1 MTKPASRREFLKMA
15 AALSATRFAPPLA
28 LNLAALGESAAATAT
43 DYKALVCVFMIGGN
57 DNFNTLVPYDAA
69 NYAIYNQQ
77 RPAIAT
83 ALSALTP
90 TLLTPATALPG
101 GEQFALA
108 PALSPL
114 LPLFNGGQMALM
126 LNIGTLI
133 EPIASA
139 AAYASAPATSLPP
152 QLFSHL
158 DQRAF
163 YQAEGPVGNTSGW
176 GGRIADLFAAGNGNS
191 LFTCIS
197 PAGDS
202 LFLTGLSTETY
213 SISPTGGAIPIKSI
227 VSPLFGSSA
236 CQSVMKT
243 LTTAQRTDAGGNLA
257 NLFEA
262 TYADVVSRSLMGQQ
276 VLGTVLPATTVTTFP
291 TTTKTNLSAQLSM
304 VARVIAARNASGIGA
319 TRQVFMVGAGNVDTH
334 NAVVTVQPPLLSDV
348 AVSMA
353 AFYAEMNALGVQNN
367 VTSFTVS
374 DFGRTLNSDGDGSDH
389 GWGSVHCVVGGAV
402 NGKNFYGTAPVLPP
416 SLTTPGPL
424 DVGRGRFVP
433 TMAVDQFGATLGSWF
448 GVSNANLLTIFP
460 NLSNFDASTRNLGF
474 MQAPTSG

>member
-1 MTKPASRREFLKMA
+1 VTKPASRREFLKMA
-15 AALSATRFAPPLA
+15 AALSATRFAPPFA
-28 LNLAALGESAAATAT
+28 LNLAALGESAAAGAT

-83 ALSALTP
+83 ALSDLTP

-108 PALSPL
+108 PVLSPL
-114 LPLFNGGQMALM
+114 LPLFSGGQMAIM
-126 LNIGTLI
+126 LNLGTLI

-139 AAYASAPATSLPP
+139 AAYADAPATSLPP

-176 GGRIADLFAAGNGNS
+176 GGRIADMFAAGNGNS

-197 PAGDS
+197 PDGDS
-202 LFLTGLSTETY
+202 LFLTGLNTGTY
-213 SISPTGGAIPIKSI
+213 SISPTSGAIPVQGI

-236 CQSVMKT
+236 CQSALKA
-243 LTTAQRTDAGGNLA
+243 LTTAQRKDASGNLA

-262 TYADVVSRSLMGQQ
+262 TYADVVSRSLTGQQ
-276 VLGTVLPATTVTTFP
+276 ILGGVLPASTVTTFP

-304 VARVIAARNASGIGA
+304 VARVIAARNATGVGA
-319 TRQVFMVGAGNVDTH
+319 TRQVFMVGAGNFDTH
-334 NAVVTVQPPLLSDV
+334 DAVVTLQPPLLSDV

-353 AFYAEMNALGVQNN
+353 AFYAEMNALGLQNN

-389 GWGSVHCVVGGAV
+389 GWGSVHFVLGGAV
-402 NGKNFYGTAPVLPP
+402 NGNNFYGTAPVLPP

-448 GVSNANLLTIFP
+448 GVSDADLLTIFP
-460 NLSNFDASTRNLGF
+460 NLSNFDAGTRNVGF
-474 MQAPTSG
+474 MQAPPA

>member
-1 MTKPASRREFLKMA
+1 MA
-15 AALSATRFAPPLA
+15 AAFSATRFAPPLA
-28 LNLAALGESAAATAT
+28 LNLAALGECAAGTAT

-57 DNFNTLVPYDAA
+57 DNFNTLVPYDAP

-83 ALSALTP
+83 AQSDLTATVLIPAKAL
-90 TLLTPATALPG
+90 AG

-108 PALSPL
+108 PALGPL
-114 LPLFNGGQMALM
+114 LPLFNGGQMAIM

-133 EPIASA
+133 DPIASA
-139 AAYASAPATSLPP
+139 AAYATAPATSLPP

-163 YQAEGPVGNTSGW
+163 YQAEGPIGNTSGW
-176 GGRIADLFAAGNGNS
+176 GGRIADRFAAGNGNA

-213 SISPTGGAIPIKSI
+213 SISPIGGAIAIESI
-227 VSPLFGSSA
+227 VNPLFGSAA

-243 LTTAQRTDAGGNLA
+243 LTTAQRTDASGNLA

-262 TYADVVSRSLMGQQ
+262 TYADVVKRSLLGQQ
-276 VLGTVLPATTVTTFP
+276 ILGAALPKSTVTTFP
-291 TTTKTNLSAQLSM
+291 ATTKTNLSAQLSM
-304 VARVIAARNASGIGA
+304 VAKVIAARNASGIGA
-319 TRQVFMVGAGNVDTH
+319 ARQVFMVGAGNFDTH

-353 AFYAEMNALGVQNN
+353 AFYAEMNALGLQDN
-367 VTSFTVS
+367 VTSFTIS

-389 GWGSVHCVVGGAV
+389 GWGSVHFVVGGAV
-402 NGKNFYGTAPVLPP
+402 KGTNFYGTPPVLPP

-433 TMAVDQFGATLGSWF
+433 TLAVDQFGATLGSWF
-448 GVSNANLLTIFP
+448 GVSDADLLTVFP
-460 NLSNFDASTRNLGF
+460 NLANFDASTRNVGF
-474 MQAPTSG
+474 MG

>member
-1 MTKPASRREFLKMA
+1 VTQPASRREFLKFA
-15 AALSATRFAPPLA
+15 GALAATRFAPPLA

-57 DNFNTLVPYDAA
+57 DNFNKLVPYDAA

-83 ALSALTP
+83 ALSAVAP
-90 TLLTPATALPG
+90 TLLSPAAALPG

-114 LPLFNGGQMALM
+114 LPLFNAGQLAVM

-133 EPIASA
+133 DPIASA
-139 AAYASAPATSLPP
+139 AAYASAPPTSLPP

-176 GGRIADLFAAGNGNS
+176 GGRIADMFAAGNGNS

-202 LFLTGLSTETY
+202 LYLTGLKTATY
-213 SISPTGGAIPIKSI
+213 SISPTGGAIPIQSI
-227 VSPLFGSSA
+227 VSPLFGSAA
-236 CQSVMKT
+236 CQGVMKSV
-243 LTTAQRTDAGGNLA
+243 TTAQRTDANGNLA

-262 TYADVVSRSLMGQQ
+262 TYADVVSRSLVGQQ
-276 VLGTVLPATTVTTFP
+276 VLGAALPASTVTTFP
-291 TTTKTNLSAQLSM
+291 ATTKTNLSAQLSM
-304 VARVIAARNASGIGA
+304 VARVIAARNASGVGA
-319 TRQVFMVGAGNVDTH
+319 NRQVFMVGAGNFDTH
-334 NAVVTVQPPLLSDV
+334 NAVVTTQPPLLSDV
-348 AVSMA
+348 ATSMA
-353 AFYAEMNALGVQNN
+353 AFYAEMNALGLQNN

-389 GWGSVHCVVGGAV
+389 GWGSVHFVLGGAV
-402 NGKNFYGTAPVLPP
+402 NGKNFYGAAPVLPP
-416 SLTTPGPL
+416 SLKTPGPL
-424 DVGRGRFVP
+424 DVGRGRFIP
-433 TMAVDQFGATLGSWF
+433 SMAVDQFGATLGSWF
-448 GVSNANLLTIFP
+448 GVSDANLLTIFP
-460 NLSNFDASTRNLGF
+460 NLSNFDAATRNVGF
-474 MQAPTSG
+474 MQAPAA

>member
-1 MTKPASRREFLKMA
+1 MTQAASRREFLRLA
-15 AALSATRFAPPLA
+15 AALTATRFAPPLA

-69 NYAIYNQQ
+69 SYAIYNQQ

-90 TLLTPATALPG
+90 TLLSPATALPG
-101 GEQFALA
+101 GQQFALA

-114 LPLFNGGQMALM
+114 LPLFNAGQLALM

-133 EPIASA
+133 DPIASA
-139 AAYASAPATSLPP
+139 AAYASAPPASLPP

-158 DQRAF
+158 DQRAY

-176 GGRIADLFAAGNGNS
+176 GGRIADLFAAGNGNA

-202 LFLTGLSTETY
+202 LFLTGLGTATY
-213 SISPTGGAIPIKSI
+213 SISPTGGAIPIQSI
-227 VSPLFGSSA
+227 VAPLFGSAA
-236 CQSVMKT
+236 CQSVMKSI
-243 LTTAQRTDAGGNLA
+243 TTAQRTDANGNLA
-257 NLFEA
+257 SLFEA
-262 TYADVVSRSLMGQQ
+262 TYADVVARSLLGQQ
-276 VLGTVLPATTVTTFP
+276 VLGASLPASTVTTFP
-291 TTTKTNLSAQLSM
+291 ATTKTNLSDQLSM
-304 VARVIAARNASGIGA
+304 VARVIAARNAAGVGA
-319 TRQVFMVGAGNVDTH
+319 TRQVFMVGAGNFDTH
-334 NAVVTVQPPLLSDV
+334 NAVVTTQPPLLSDV

-353 AFYAEMNALGVQNN
+353 AFHAEMSALGLQNN

-389 GWGSVHCVVGGAV
+389 GWGSVHFVLGGAV
-402 NGKNFYGTAPVLPP
+402 NGKSFYGTAPVLPP

-424 DVGRGRFVP
+424 DVGRGRFIP

-448 GVSNANLLTIFP
+448 GVSDANLLTIFP
-460 NLSNFDASTRNLGF
+460 NLSNFDAGTRNVGF
-474 MQAPTSG
+474 MQAATAG

>member
-15 AALSATRFAPPLA
+15 AALSATRFAPPFA
-28 LNLAALGESAAATAT
+28 LNLAALGESAAANAT

-57 DNFNTLVPYDAA
+57 DNFNTVVPVDAA

-90 TLLTPATALPG
+90 TLLTPATVLPG

-108 PALSPL
+108 PAMSPL
-114 LPLFNGGQMALM
+114 LPLFNGGQMAVM

-133 EPIASA
+133 EPIVSA
-139 AAYASAPATSLPP
+139 AAYTTASAASLPP

-176 GGRIADLFAAGNGNS
+176 GGRIADMFAAGNGNS

-202 LFLTGLSTETY
+202 LFLTGLSSGTY
-213 SISPTGGAIPIKSI
+213 SISPTGGAIAIQSI

-236 CQSVMKT
+236 CQSVMEA
-243 LTTAQRTDAGGNLA
+243 LTTAQRTDASGNLA
-257 NLFEA
+257 NLFES
-262 TYADVVSRSLMGQQ
+262 TYANVVSRSLTGQQ
-276 VLGTVLPATTVTTFP
+276 VLGSALPAATVTTFP

-319 TRQVFMVGAGNVDTH
+319 TRQVFMVGVGNFDTH
-334 NAVVTVQPPLLSDV
+334 NGVDTLQPPLLSDV

-353 AFYAEMNALGVQNN
+353 AFYAEMNALGLQNN

-389 GWGSVHCVVGGAV
+389 GWGSVHFVIGGAV
-402 NGKNFYGTAPVLPP
+402 NGNSFYGTAPVLPP

-448 GVSNANLLTIFP
+448 GVSNSNLLTIFP
-460 NLSNFDASTRNLGF
+460 NLSNFDAGTRNLGF
-474 MQAPTSG
+474 MQAPTGG

>member
-1 MTKPASRREFLKMA
+1 MA

-28 LNLAALGESAAATAT
+28 LNLAALGESAAATAA

-69 NYAIYNQQ
+69 SYAIYNQQ

-90 TLLTPATALPG
+90 TLLTPSTALPG

-114 LPLFNGGQMALM
+114 LSLFNGGQMAVM

-139 AAYASAPATSLPP
+139 AAYANAPATSLPP

-202 LFLTGLSTETY
+202 LFLTGLNTGTY
-213 SISPTGGAIPIKSI
+213 SVSPTAGAIPIQS
-227 VSPLFGSSA
+227 VVAPLFGSSA
-236 CQSVMKT
+236 CQSVMRT
-243 LTTAQRTDAGGNLA
+243 LTTAQRTDATGNLA

-262 TYADVVSRSLMGQQ
+262 TYTDVVSRSLAGQQ
-276 VLGTVLPATTVTTFP
+276 ILGAALPATTVTTFP
-291 TTTKTNLSAQLSM
+291 PTTKTNLSAQLSM
-304 VARVIAARNASGIGA
+304 VARIIAARNASGIGA
-319 TRQVFMVGAGNVDTH
+319 TRQVFMVGAGNFDTH
-334 NAVVTVQPPLLSDV
+334 NSIVTVQPPLLSDV
-348 AVSMA
+348 AISMA
-353 AFYAEMNALGVQNN
+353 AFYAEMSALGLQNN

-389 GWGSVHCVVGGAV
+389 GWGSVHFVVGGAV
-402 NGKNFYGTAPVLPP
+402 NGKSFYGMAPVLPP
-416 SLTTPGPL
+416 NLTTPGPL
-424 DVGRGRFVP
+424 DVGRGRFIP
-433 TMAVDQFGATLGSWF
+433 SMAVDQFGATLGSWF
-448 GVSNANLLTIFP
+448 GVSDANLLTIFP
-460 NLSNFDASTRNLGF
+460 NLSNFDSSTRNLGF
-474 MQAPTSG
+474 MQAAPGA

>member
-69 NYAIYNQQ
+69 NYAIYAQQ

-83 ALSALTP
+83 AMSALTP
-90 TLLTPATALPG
+90 TLLTPATVLAG

-108 PALSPL
+108 PALAPL
-114 LPLFNGGQMALM
+114 LPLFNGGQMAVL

-133 EPIASA
+133 DPIASA
-139 AAYASAPATSLPP
+139 VAYASAPATSLPP

-158 DQRAF
+158 DQRSF
-163 YQAEGPVGNTSGW
+163 YQAEGPIGNTSGW
-176 GGRIADLFAAGNGNS
+176 GGRIADMFAAGNGNS

-197 PAGDS
+197 PNGDS
-202 LFLTGLSTETY
+202 LFLTGLNTGTY
-213 SISPTGGAIPIKSI
+213 SISPTGGAIPIQSI
-227 VSPLFGSSA
+227 VSPLFGSSS
-236 CQSVMKT
+236 CQGIMKT
-243 LTTAQRTDAGGNLA
+243 LTTAQRTATDGSLA
-257 NLFEA
+257 NLFES
-262 TYADVVSRSLMGQQ
+262 TYAKVVSRSLLGEQ
-276 VLGTVLPATTVTTFP
+276 VLGASLPATTVTTFP
-291 TTTKTNLSAQLSM
+291 ATTKTNLSAQLSM

-319 TRQVFMVGAGNVDTH
+319 TRQVFMVGAGNFDTH
-334 NAVVTVQPPLLSDV
+334 NAVVTTQPPLLSDV

-389 GWGSVHCVVGGAV
+389 GWGSVHFAVGGAV
-402 NGKNFYGTAPVLPP
+402 NGTNFYGMPPVLPP
-416 SLTTPGPL
+416 SLGTAGPL
-424 DVGRGRFVP
+424 DVGRGRFIP

-448 GVSNANLLTIFP
+448 GVSDPDLLTIFP
-460 NLSNFDASTRNLGF
+460 NLVNFNAGTRNLGF
-474 MQAPTSG
+474 MKA

>member
-1 MTKPASRREFLKMA
+1 MTA
-15 AALSATRFAPPLA
+15 AFSAARFAPPIA

-57 DNFNTLVPYDAA
+57 DNFNTLVPYDPP
-69 NYAIYNQQ
+69 NFAIYTQQ

-108 PALSPL
+108 PALAPL
-114 LPLFNGGQMALM
+114 LPLFNAAQMAIM
-126 LNIGTLI
+126 LNVGTLI
-133 EPIASA
+133 DPIASA
-139 AAYASAPATSLPP
+139 AAYANASASSLPP

-176 GGRIADLFAAGNGNS
+176 GGRIADLFAAGNGNA

-197 PAGDS
+197 PAGSS
-202 LFLTGLSTETY
+202 LFLTGLNTSTY
-213 SISPTGGAIPIKSI
+213 AISPTGGAIPIQSL
-227 VSPLFGSSA
+227 VAPLFGSSA
-236 CQSVMKT
+236 CQSVMRT
-243 LTTAQRTDAGGNLA
+243 LTTAQRTDGSGNLA
-257 NLFEA
+257 NLFES
-262 TYADVVSRSLMGQQ
+262 TYADVVSRSLTGQQ
-276 VLGTVLPATTVTTFP
+276 ILGSALPASTLTTFP
-291 TTTKTNLSAQLSM
+291 ATTKTNLSAQLSM

-319 TRQVFMVGAGNVDTH
+319 TRQVFMVGAGNFDTH

-353 AFYAEMNALGVQNN
+353 AFSSEMNALGLQDS
-367 VTSFTVS
+367 VTSFTIS

-389 GWGSVHCVVGGAV
+389 GWGSVHFAVGGAV
-402 NGKNFYGTAPVLPP
+402 KGQNFYGAAPVLPP

-433 TMAVDQFGATLGSWF
+433 TMAADQFGATLGSWF
-448 GVSNANLLTIFP
+448 GVSDSNLLTIFP
-460 NLSNFDASTRNLGF
+460 NLANFNASTRNLGF
-474 MQAPTSG
+474 MQPAAGS

>member
-1 MTKPASRREFLKMA
+1 MA

-57 DNFNTLVPYDAA
+57 DNFNSLVPYDAA

-83 ALSALTP
+83 AMSALTA
-90 TLLTPATALPG
+90 TLLRPTAPLPG

-114 LPLFNGGQMALM
+114 LPLFNGGQMAVM

-139 AAYASAPATSLPP
+139 AAYASAPAASLPP

-176 GGRIADLFAAGNGNS
+176 GGRIADLFAAGNGNA

-197 PAGDS
+197 PSGDS
-202 LFLTGLSTETY
+202 LFLTGLDTATY
-213 SISPTGGAIPIKSI
+213 SISPTGGAIPIQSI
-227 VSPLFGSSA
+227 VSPLFGSAA
-236 CQSVMKT
+236 CQSVMKS
-243 LTTAQRTDAGGNLA
+243 LTTAQRTDASGNPA

-262 TYADVVSRSLMGQQ
+262 AYADVVSRSLLGQQ
-276 VLGTVLPATTVTTFP
+276 ILAAALPAKTVTTFP
-291 TTTKTNLSAQLSM
+291 ATTKTNLSAQLSM
-304 VARVIAARNASGIGA
+304 VARIIAARNAAGVGA
-319 TRQVFMVGAGNVDTH
+319 ARQVFMVGAGNFDTH

-353 AFYAEMNALGVQNN
+353 AFYAEMNALGLQNN

-389 GWGSVHCVVGGAV
+389 GWGSVHFVVGGAV
-402 NGKNFYGTAPVLPP
+402 NGQNFYGSAPVLPP
-416 SLTTPGPL
+416 SLTTPGPS
-424 DVGRGRFVP
+424 DVGRGRFIP

-448 GVSNANLLTIFP
+448 GVSNTDLLTIFP
-460 NLSNFDASTRNLGF
+460 NLSNFDAATRNVGF
-474 MQAPTSG
+474 MQAPGGA

>member
-1 MTKPASRREFLKMA
+1 MTRPASRREFLKMA
-15 AALSATRFAPPLA
+15 AALSATRFAPPFA
-28 LNLAALGESAAATAT
+28 LNLAALGESAAAGAT

-69 NYAIYNQQ
+69 NYTIYAQQ

-83 ALSALTP
+83 AMSALTP
-90 TLLTPATALPG
+90 TLLAPTTALAG

-108 PALSPL
+108 PALAPL
-114 LPLFNGGQMALM
+114 LPLFNGGQMAVM

-133 EPIASA
+133 DPIASA
-139 AAYASAPATSLPP
+139 AAYASAAASSLPP

-176 GGRIADLFAAGNGNS
+176 GGRIADMFAAGNGNA

-197 PAGDS
+197 PNGDS
-202 LFLTGLSTETY
+202 LFLTGLTTDTY
-213 SISPTGGAIPIKSI
+213 SISPTGGAIPIQSI
-227 VSPLFGSSA
+227 VKPLFGSAA
-236 CQSVMKT
+236 CQNVMKS
-243 LTTAQRTDAGGNLA
+243 LTTAQRADANGNLA

-262 TYADVVSRSLMGQQ
+262 TYADVVSRSLLGQQ
-276 VLGTVLPATTVTTFP
+276 ILGASLPASTITTFPATTT
-291 TTTKTNLSAQLSM
+291 TNLSAQLSM
-304 VARVIAARNASGIGA
+304 VARVIAARSAAGIGA
-319 TRQVFMVGAGNVDTH
+319 TRQVFMVGAGNFDTH
-334 NAVVTVQPPLLSDV
+334 DAVVTTQPPLLSDV

-353 AFYAEMNALGVQNN
+353 AFYAEMVALGVQNN

-389 GWGSVHCVVGGAV
+389 GWGSVHFAVGGAV
-402 NGKNFYGTAPVLPP
+402 NGTQFYGTPPLLPP
-416 SLTTPGPL
+416 NLTTPGPL

-433 TMAVDQFGATLGSWF
+433 TLAVDQFGATLGAWF
-448 GVSNANLLTIFP
+448 GVSDTNLLTIFP
-460 NLSNFDASTRNLGF
+460 NLANFDAGTRNLGF
-474 MQAPTSG
+474 MQAPSG

>member
-1 MTKPASRREFLKMA
+1 VTQPASRREFLKMA

-57 DNFNTLVPYDAA
+57 DNFNTLVPYDAP

-83 ALSALTP
+83 AMSALTP

-108 PALSPL
+108 PVLAPL

-133 EPIASA
+133 DPIASA
-139 AAYASAPATSLPP
+139 AAYAAAPATSLPP

-176 GGRIADLFAAGNGNS
+176 GGRIADLFAAGNGNA

-197 PAGDS
+197 PAGDN
-202 LFLTGLSTETY
+202 LFLTGLSTDTY
-213 SISPTGGAIPIKSI
+213 SISPTGGAIPINGI

-236 CQSVMKT
+236 CQAVMKT
-243 LTTAQRTDAGGNLA
+243 LTTAQRTDADGNLA

-262 TYADVVSRSLMGQQ
+262 TYADVVSRSLLGQQ
-276 VLGTVLPATTVTTFP
+276 VLGAALPAATMTTFP
-291 TTTKTNLSAQLSM
+291 ATTKTNLSAQLAM

-319 TRQVFMVGAGNVDTH
+319 TRQVFFIGAGNFDTH
-334 NAVVTVQPPLLSDV
+334 NAVVTTQPPLLSDV

-353 AFYAEMNALGVQNN
+353 AFYAEMQALGLQNA

-389 GWGSVHCVVGGAV
+389 GWGSVHWVLGGAV
-402 NGKNFYGTAPVLPP
+402 NGRNFYGTAPVLPP

-448 GVSNANLLTIFP
+448 GVSDADLLTIFP
-460 NLSNFDASTRNLGF
+460 NLANFDAGTRNVGF
-474 MQAPTSG
+474 MQSPGE

>member
-1 MTKPASRREFLKMA
+1 VTKPASRREFLKLA
-15 AALSATRFAPPLA
+15 AALTATRFAPPLA
-28 LNLAALGESAAATAT
+28 LSLAALGESAAATAT

-57 DNFNTLVPYDAA
+57 DNFNTLVPYDAP
-69 NYAIYNQQ
+69 NYAIYTQQ

-83 ALSALTP
+83 AMSALTP
-90 TLLTPATALPG
+90 TLLTPARALPG

-114 LPLFNGGQMALM
+114 LPLFNAGELAVM

-133 EPIASA
+133 DPIASA
-139 AAYASAPATSLPP
+139 AAYANAPATSLPP

-163 YQAEGPVGNTSGW
+163 YQAEGPVGNTTGW
-176 GGRIADLFAAGNGNS
+176 GGRIADLFAAGNGNA

-202 LFLTGLSTETY
+202 LFLTGLSTDTY

-236 CQSVMKT
+236 CQGVMKT
-243 LTTAQRTDAGGNLA
+243 LTTAQRTDSSGNLA

-262 TYADVVSRSLMGQQ
+262 SYADVVGRSLSGQQ
-276 VLGTVLPATTVTTFP
+276 ILGAALPASTVTTFP
-291 TTTKTNLSAQLSM
+291 ATTKTNLSAQLSM

-319 TRQVFMVGAGNVDTH
+319 MRQVFMVGAGNFDTH
-334 NAVVTVQPPLLSDV
+334 DAVVADQPPLLSDV

-353 AFYAEMNALGVQNN
+353 AFYAEMNALGLQNN

-389 GWGSVHCVVGGAV
+389 GWGSVHFVLGGAV
-402 NGKNFYGTAPVLPP
+402 AGKNFYGTAPVLPP
-416 SLTTPGPL
+416 NLTTRGPL
-424 DVGRGRFVP
+424 DVGRGRFIP

-448 GVSNANLLTIFP
+448 GVSASDLLTIFP
-460 NLSNFDASTRNLGF
+460 NLSNFDAATRNVGF
-474 MQAPTSG
+474 I

>member
-15 AALSATRFAPPLA
+15 AALSATRFVPPLA
-28 LNLAALGESAAATAT
+28 LNLAALGESAAAGAT

-69 NYAIYNQQ
+69 NYAIYAQQ

-83 ALSALTP
+83 AMSGLAP
-90 TLLTPATALPG
+90 TLLTPIKALAA

-108 PALSPL
+108 PALAPL
-114 LPLFNGGQMALM
+114 LPLFDGGQMAVM

-133 EPIASA
+133 DPIASA
-139 AAYASAPATSLPP
+139 AAYASAPVSSLPP

-158 DQRAF
+158 DQRSF
-163 YQAEGPVGNTSGW
+163 YQSEGPVGNTSGW
-176 GGRIADLFAAGNGNS
+176 GGRIADMFAAGNGNA

-197 PAGDS
+197 PNGDS
-202 LFLTGLSTETY
+202 LFLTGLATGTY
-213 SISPTGGAIPIKSI
+213 SISPTGGAIPIQSI
-227 VSPLFGSSA
+227 VNPLFGSSA
-236 CQSVMKT
+236 CQSVMKS
-243 LTTAQRTDAGGNLA
+243 LTTAQRADAGGNLA

-262 TYADVVSRSLMGQQ
+262 TYADVVSRS
-276 VLGTVLPATTVTTFP
+276 VLGQEIFGASLPASTITTFP
-291 TTTKTNLSAQLSM
+291 ATTKTNLSAQLSM

-319 TRQVFMVGAGNVDTH
+319 TRQVFMVGAGNFDTH
-334 NAVVTVQPPLLSDV
+334 NAIVANQPPLLSDV

-389 GWGSVHCVVGGAV
+389 GWGSVHFAVGGAV
-402 NGKNFYGTAPVLPP
+402 NGTQFYGTPPVLPP
-416 SLTTPGPL
+416 NLTTRGPL
-424 DVGRGRFVP
+424 DVGRGRFIP
-433 TMAVDQFGATLGSWF
+433 TMAVDQFGATLGAWF
-448 GVSNANLLTIFP
+448 GVSDANLLTIFP

-474 MQAPTSG
+474 MQAPSG

>member
-69 NYAIYNQQ
+69 NYAIYAQQ

-83 ALSALTP
+83 AMSALTP
-90 TLLTPATALPG
+90 TLLTPATALAG

-108 PALSPL
+108 PALAPL
-114 LPLFNGGQMALM
+114 LPLFNGGQMAVL

-158 DQRAF
+158 DQRSF
-163 YQAEGPVGNTSGW
+163 YQAEGPIGNTSGW

-197 PAGDS
+197 PNGDS
-202 LFLTGLSTETY
+202 LFLTGLNTGTY
-213 SISPTGGAIPIKSI
+213 SISPTGGAIPIQSI
-227 VSPLFGSSA
+227 VSPLFGSSN
-236 CQSVMKT
+236 CQGIMKT
-243 LTTAQRTDAGGNLA
+243 LTTAQRTAADGSLA
-257 NLFEA
+257 NLFES
-262 TYADVVSRSLMGQQ
+262 TYAKVVSRSLLGEQ
-276 VLGTVLPATTVTTFP
+276 VLGASLPATTVTTFP
-291 TTTKTNLSAQLSM
+291 ATTKTNLSAQLSM

-319 TRQVFMVGAGNVDTH
+319 TRQVFLVGAGNFDTH
-334 NAVVTVQPPLLSDV
+334 NAVVTTQPPLLSDV

-353 AFYAEMNALGVQNN
+353 AFYAEMSALGVQNN

-389 GWGSVHCVVGGAV
+389 GWGSVHFAVGGAV
-402 NGKNFYGTAPVLPP
+402 NGNDFYGMPPVLPP
-416 SLTTPGPL
+416 SLATAGPL
-424 DVGRGRFVP
+424 DVGRGRFIP
-433 TMAVDQFGATLGSWF
+433 TMAVDRFGATLGSWF
-448 GVSNANLLTIFP
+448 GVSDTDLLTIFP
-460 NLSNFDASTRNLGF
+460 NLVNFNAGTRNLGF
-474 MQAPTSG
+474 MKA

>member
-1 MTKPASRREFLKMA
+1 MTQQASRRAFLKMTA
-15 AALSATRFAPPLA
+15 AFSAARFAPPLA

-57 DNFNTLVPYDAA
+57 DNFNTLVPFDAP
-69 NYAIYNQQ
+69 NFAIYTQQ

-83 ALSALTP
+83 TLSALTP
-90 TLLTPATALPG
+90 TLLTPATALAG

-108 PALSPL
+108 PALLPL
-114 LPLFNGGQMALM
+114 LPLFNAGQLAVM

-133 EPIASA
+133 DPIASA
-139 AAYASAPATSLPP
+139 AAYATAATSSLPP

-163 YQAEGPVGNTSGW
+163 YQAEGPIGNTSGW
-176 GGRIADLFAAGNGNS
+176 GGRIADMFAAGNGNA

-197 PAGDS
+197 PSGSS
-202 LFLTGLSTETY
+202 LFLTGLNTGTY
-213 SISPTGGAIPIKSI
+213 SISPTGGAIPIQSV
-227 VSPLFGSSA
+227 VSPLFGSAA
-236 CQSVMKT
+236 CQSAMRS
-243 LTTAQRTDAGGNLA
+243 LATAHRTDGSGNLA

-262 TYADVVSRSLMGQQ
+262 SYADVVSRSLNGQMI
-276 VLGTVLPATTVTTFP
+276 LGAALPATTVTQFP
-291 TTTKTNLSAQLSM
+291 ATTKTNLSAQLSM

-319 TRQVFMVGAGNVDTH
+319 TRQVFMVGAGNFDTH

-353 AFYAEMNALGVQNN
+353 AFFSEMNALGLQNN
-367 VTSFTVS
+367 VTSFTMS

-389 GWGSVHCVVGGAV
+389 GWGSIHFAVGGAV
-402 NGKNFYGTAPVLPP
+402 KGQNFYGMAPVLPP
-416 SLTTPGPL
+416 SLTTRGPL
-424 DVGRGRFVP
+424 DVGRGRFIP

-448 GVSNANLLTIFP
+448 GVSDADLLTIFP
-460 NLSNFDASTRNLGF
+460 NLSNFNASSRNLGF
-474 MQAPTSG
+474 MQTTANA

>member
-28 LNLAALGESAAATAT
+28 LNLAALGESAAAGAT

-69 NYAIYNQQ
+69 NYAIYAQQ

-83 ALSALTP
+83 AMSALTP
-90 TLLTPATALPG
+90 TLLMPAKALAG
-101 GEQFALA
+101 GEKFALA
-108 PALSPL
+108 PALAPL
-114 LPLFNGGQMALM
+114 LPLFNGGQMAVL

-133 EPIASA
+133 DPIASA
-139 AAYASAPATSLPP
+139 AAYASAPASRLPP

-158 DQRAF
+158 DQRSF

-176 GGRIADLFAAGNGNS
+176 GGRIADMFAAGNGNA

-197 PAGDS
+197 PNGDS
-202 LFLTGLSTETY
+202 LFLNGLSTDTY
-213 SISPTGGAIPIKSI
+213 SISPTGGAIPIQSI
-227 VSPLFGSSA
+227 VNPLFGSSA
-236 CQSVMKT
+236 CQSVMKS
-243 LTTAQRTDAGGNLA
+243 LTTAQRADANGNLA

-262 TYADVVSRSLMGQQ
+262 TYADVVSRSLLGQQ
-276 VLGTVLPATTVTTFP
+276 IFGASLPASTITTFP
-291 TTTKTNLSAQLSM
+291 ATTKTNLSAQLSM

-319 TRQVFMVGAGNVDTH
+319 ARQVFMVGAGNFDTH
-334 NAVVTVQPPLLSDV
+334 NAVVTNQPPLLSDV

-389 GWGSVHCVVGGAV
+389 GWGSVHFAVGGAV
-402 NGKNFYGTAPVLPP
+402 KGSQFYGTPPVLPP

-433 TMAVDQFGATLGSWF
+433 TMAVDQFGATLGAWF
-448 GVSNANLLTIFP
+448 GVSDANLLTIFP
-460 NLSNFDASTRNLGF
+460 NLANFDVGTRNLGF
-474 MQAPTSG
+474 I

>member
-15 AALSATRFAPPLA
+15 AALSATRFAPPFA
-28 LNLAALGESAAATAT
+28 LSLAALGESAAATAT

-57 DNFNTLVPYDAA
+57 DNFNTLVPYDAP
-69 NYAIYNQQ
+69 NYAIYTQQ

-83 ALSALTP
+83 AMSAVTP
-90 TLLTPATALPG
+90 TLLTPTRALPG

-108 PALSPL
+108 PALQPL
-114 LPLFNGGQMALM
+114 LSVFNAGQLAVM

-133 EPIASA
+133 DPIASA

-163 YQAEGPVGNTSGW
+163 YQAEGPIGNTSGW
-176 GGRIADLFAAGNGNS
+176 GGRIADVFAAGNGNA

-197 PAGDS
+197 PAGES
-202 LFLTGLSTETY
+202 LFLTGLSTDTY
-213 SISPTGGAIPIKSI
+213 SISPTGGAIAIKSI

-243 LTTAQRTDAGGNLA
+243 LTTAQRTDASGGLA

-262 TYADVVSRSLMGQQ
+262 TYADVVARSLLGQQ
-276 VLGTVLPATTVTTFP
+276 ILGAALPAQTVTPFP
-291 TTTKTNLSAQLSM
+291 KTTATNLSAQMAM
-304 VARVIAARNASGIGA
+304 VARVIAARNAAGIGA
-319 TRQVFMVGAGNVDTH
+319 TRQVFMVGVGNFDTH
-334 NAVVTVQPPLLSDV
+334 NAVVTSQPPLLSDV
-348 AVSMA
+348 AVSLA
-353 AFYAEMNALGVQNN
+353 AFNTEMNALGLQNS

-389 GWGSVHCVVGGAV
+389 GWGSVHFAVGGAV

-424 DVGRGRFVP
+424 DVGRGRFIP
-433 TMAVDQFGATLGSWF
+433 TMAVDQFAATLGSWF
-448 GVSNANLLTIFP
+448 GVSDANLLTIFP
-460 NLSNFDASTRNLGF
+460 NLSNFDSSTRNLGF
-474 MQAPTSG
+474 MQAASG

>member
-1 MTKPASRREFLKMA
+1 
-15 AALSATRFAPPLA
+15 
-28 LNLAALGESAAATAT
+28 
-43 DYKALVCVFMIGGN
+43 MIGGN

-114 LPLFNGGQMALM
+114 LPLFNAGQMAVM

-133 EPIASA
+133 EPIVSA
-139 AAYASAPATSLPP
+139 AAYASASATSLPP

-176 GGRIADLFAAGNGNS
+176 GGRIADMFAASNGNS

-202 LFLTGLSTETY
+202 LFLTGLSSGTY
-213 SISPTGGAIPIKSI
+213 SISPTGGAIAIQSI

-236 CQSVMKT
+236 CQSVMQA
-243 LTTAQRTDAGGNLA
+243 LTTAQRTDASGNLA
-257 NLFEA
+257 NLFES
-262 TYADVVSRSLMGQQ
+262 TYANVVSRSLDG
-276 VLGTVLPATTVTTFP
+276 
-291 TTTKTNLSAQLSM
+291 
-304 VARVIAARNASGIGA
+304 AAGP
-319 TRQVFMVGAGNVDTH
+319 RQRAAGGDRY
-334 NAVVTVQPPLLSDV
+334 D
-348 AVSMA
+348 
-353 AFYAEMNALGVQNN
+353 
-367 VTSFTVS
+367 VS
-374 DFGRTLNSDGDGSDH
+374 DDHQNESLGAIIDGGSGDCRAQRRRHRRDAPGVHGR
-389 GWGSVHCVVGGAV
+389 
-402 NGKNFYGTAPVLPP
+402 
-416 SLTTPGPL
+416 
-424 DVGRGRFVP
+424 RR
-433 TMAVDQFGATLGSWF
+433 
-448 GVSNANLLTIFP
+448 
-460 NLSNFDASTRNLGF
+460 
-474 MQAPTSG
+474 

>member
-1 MTKPASRREFLKMA
+1 MTKPASRREFLKLA
-15 AALSATRFAPPLA
+15 AARSATRFAPPLA
-28 LNLAALGESAAATAT
+28 LSLAALGESAAATAT

-57 DNFNTLVPYDAA
+57 DNFNTLVPYDAP

-83 ALSALTP
+83 AMSDLTA
-90 TLLTPATALPG
+90 TLLTPARALPG

-114 LPLFNGGQMALM
+114 LPLFTGGQLAIM

-139 AAYASAPATSLPP
+139 AAYAGAPASSLPP

-163 YQAEGPVGNTSGW
+163 YQSEGPVGNTSGW
-176 GGRIADLFAAGNGNS
+176 GGRIADLFAGGNGNA

-202 LFLTGLSTETY
+202 LFLTGIGTETY
-213 SISPTGGAIPIKSI
+213 SISPTGGAIPIQSI
-227 VSPLFGSSA
+227 VAPLFGSSA
-236 CQSVMKT
+236 CQNAMRT
-243 LTTAQRTDAGGNLA
+243 LTTAQRTDAKGNLA

-262 TYADVVSRSLMGQQ
+262 TYADVVSRSLQGQEI
-276 VLGTVLPATTVTTFP
+276 LGAALPAATVTTFP
-291 TTTKTNLSAQLSM
+291 ATTKTNLSAQLAM

-319 TRQVFMVGAGNVDTH
+319 TRQVFMVGAGNFDTH

-353 AFYAEMNALGVQNN
+353 AFYDEMNALGLQND

-389 GWGSVHCVVGGAV
+389 GWGSVHWVVGGAV
-402 NGKNFYGTAPVLPP
+402 NGGNFYGTAPVLPP
-416 SLTTPGPL
+416 SLAKPGPL
-424 DVGRGRFVP
+424 DVGRGRFIP

-448 GVSNANLLTIFP
+448 GVTDSDLLTIFP
-460 NLSNFDASTRNLGF
+460 NLANFDAARRNVGF
-474 MQAPTSG
+474 MQAPPGG

>member
-57 DNFNTLVPYDAA
+57 DNFNTLVPYDAP
-69 NYAIYNQQ
+69 NFAIYTQQ

-83 ALSALTP
+83 AMSDLTP
-90 TLLTPATALPG
+90 TLLNPATALTG
-101 GEQFALA
+101 GEQFALS
-108 PALSPL
+108 PALAPL
-114 LPLFNGGQMALM
+114 LPLFNGGQLAVM

-133 EPIASA
+133 DPIASA

-158 DQRAF
+158 DQRSF

-176 GGRIADLFAAGNGNS
+176 GGRLADLFAAGNGDA

-197 PAGDS
+197 PNGDS
-202 LFLTGLSTETY
+202 LFLTGRSTNTY
-213 SISPTGGAIPIKSI
+213 SISPTGGAIPIQSI
-227 VSPLFGSSA
+227 TAPLFGSTA
-236 CQSVMKT
+236 CQGVMKA
-243 LTTAQRTDAGGNLA
+243 LTTAQRQDANGNLA

-262 TYADVVSRSLMGQQ
+262 TYADIVSRSLLGQQ
-276 VLGTVLPATTVTTFP
+276 VLGAALPATTITTFP
-291 TTTKTNLSAQLSM
+291 ATTKTNLSAQLSM
-304 VARVIAARNASGIGA
+304 VARVIAARNSSGIGA
-319 TRQVFMVGAGNVDTH
+319 TRQVFMVGAGNFDTH
-334 NAVVTVQPPLLSDV
+334 NSIVAVQPPLLSDV

-353 AFYAEMNALGVQNN
+353 AFYAEMSALGLNNN
-367 VTSFTVS
+367 VTSFTAS

-389 GWGSVHCVVGGAV
+389 GWGSVHFALGGAV
-402 NGKNFYGTAPVLPP
+402 KGQNFYGTPPVLPP
-416 SLTTPGPL
+416 NLTTNAPL

-448 GVSNANLLTIFP
+448 GVSDADLLTIFP
-460 NLSNFDASTRNLGF
+460 NLSNFDAGTRNLGF
-474 MQAPTSG
+474 MQAP

>member
-1 MTKPASRREFLKMA
+1 VTKTASRRQFLKYA
-15 AALSATRFAPPLA
+15 AALSATRFVPPLA

-57 DNFNTLVPYDAA
+57 DNFNTLVPYDAT

-83 ALSALTP
+83 AMSALTP
-90 TLLTPATALPG
+90 TVLNPANALAG

-108 PALSPL
+108 PVFSPL
-114 LPLFNGGQMALM
+114 LPLFNGGQMAVM

-133 EPIASA
+133 DPIASA
-139 AAYASAPATSLPP
+139 AAYVNAPASSLPP

-176 GGRIADLFAAGNGNS
+176 GGRIADLFAAGNGDA

-197 PAGDS
+197 PSGDS
-202 LFLTGLSTETY
+202 LFLTGLNTETY
-213 SISPTGGAIPIKSI
+213 SISPTGGAIPIQSI
-227 VSPLFGSSA
+227 LSPLFGSSA

-243 LTTAQRTDAGGNLA
+243 LTTAQRMDAGGNLA
-257 NLFEA
+257 NLFES
-262 TYADVVSRSLMGQQ
+262 TYANVVTRSLLGQQ
-276 VLGTVLPATTVTTFP
+276 VLSSALPATTVTTFP
-291 TTTKTNLSAQLSM
+291 ATTKTNLSAQLSM
-304 VARVIAARNASGIGA
+304 VARVIASRNATGVGA
-319 TRQVFMVGAGNVDTH
+319 KRQVFMVGAGNFDTH

-353 AFYAEMNALGVQNN
+353 AFYNEMNALGLQNN
-367 VTSFTVS
+367 VTSFTIS

-389 GWGSVHCVVGGAV
+389 GWGSAHFVVGGAV
-402 NGKNFYGTAPVLPP
+402 SGKNFYGTAPVLPP

-424 DVGRGRFVP
+424 DVGRGRFIP
-433 TMAVDQFGATLGSWF
+433 TTSVDQFGATLGSWF
-448 GVSNANLLTIFP
+448 GVSDSDLLTIFP
-460 NLSNFDASTRNLGF
+460 NLSNFNASTRNLGF
-474 MQAPTSG
+474 MQAPS

>member
-1 MTKPASRREFLKMA
+1 
-15 AALSATRFAPPLA
+15 
-28 LNLAALGESAAATAT
+28 LG
-43 DYKALVCVFMIGGN
+43 
-57 DNFNTLVPYDAA
+57 
-69 NYAIYNQQ
+69 
-77 RPAIAT
+77 
-83 ALSALTP
+83 P
-90 TLLTPATALPG
+90 T
-101 GEQFALA
+101 
-108 PALSPL
+108 LSPL
-114 LPLFNGGQMALM
+114 LPLFNGGQMAVM

-139 AAYASAPATSLPP
+139 AAYASAAASTLPP

-163 YQAEGPVGNTSGW
+163 YAAEGPIGNTSGW

-197 PAGDS
+197 PDGDS
-202 LFLTGLSTETY
+202 LFLTGLSTGTY
-213 SISPTGGAIPIKSI
+213 SISPTGGAIPIQSI

-236 CQSVMKT
+236 CQTVMKS
-243 LTTAQRTDAGGNLA
+243 LTTAQRKDANGNLA

-262 TYADVVSRSLMGQQ
+262 TYADVVSRSLTGQQ
-276 VLGTVLPATTVTTFP
+276 ILGAALPAATVTTFP

-304 VARVIAARNASGIGA
+304 VARVIAARSASGIGA
-319 TRQVFMVGAGNVDTH
+319 TRQVFMVGAGNFDTHDAVDTI
-334 NAVVTVQPPLLSDV
+334 QPPLISDV

-353 AFYAEMNALGVQNN
+353 AFYAEMKALGLQNN

-389 GWGSVHCVVGGAV
+389 GWGSVHFAVGGAV
-402 NGKNFYGTAPVLPP
+402 KGNNFYGTAPVLPP

-424 DVGRGRFVP
+424 DVGRGRFIP

-448 GVSNANLLTIFP
+448 GVSDADLLTIFP
-460 NLSNFDASTRNLGF
+460 NLSNFNASTRNVGF
-474 MQAPTSG
+474 MQA

>member
-57 DNFNTLVPYDAA
+57 DNFNTLVPYDAP
-69 NYAIYNQQ
+69 NYAIYAQQ

-83 ALSALTP
+83 AASALAP
-90 TLLTPATALPG
+90 TLLTPAQALPG
-101 GEQFALA
+101 GEQFALS
-108 PALSPL
+108 PALAPL
-114 LPLFNGGQMALM
+114 LPLFDAGQLAVM

-139 AAYASAPATSLPP
+139 AAYASASATSLPP

-163 YQAEGPVGNTSGW
+163 YQSEGPVGNTSGW

-197 PAGDS
+197 PAGES
-202 LFLTGLSTETY
+202 LFLTGLNSETY
-213 SISPTGGAIPIKSI
+213 AISPTGGAIPIQSI
-227 VSPLFGSSA
+227 VAPLFGSSA
-236 CQSVMKT
+236 CQDVMKT
-243 LTTAQRTDAGGNLA
+243 ITTAHRTDANGNLA

-262 TYADVVSRSLMGQQ
+262 TYADVVNRSLVGQQ
-276 VLGTVLPATTVTTFP
+276 ILGTALPAQTLTSFP
-291 TTTKTNLSAQLSM
+291 KTTTTNLSAQLSM
-304 VARVIAARNASGIGA
+304 VARVIAARNAAGIGA
-319 TRQVFMVGAGNVDTH
+319 TRQVFMVGAGNFDTH
-334 NAVVTVQPPLLSDV
+334 NGLLTAQPPLLSDV

-353 AFYAEMNALGVQNN
+353 AFYAEMNALGVQSN

-389 GWGSVHCVVGGAV
+389 GWGSVHFVVGGAV
-402 NGKNFYGTAPVLPP
+402 KGRNFYGTPPVLPP
-416 SLTTPGPL
+416 NLTTRGPL
-424 DVGRGRFVP
+424 DVGRGRFIP
-433 TMAVDQFGATLGSWF
+433 TLAVDQFAATLGSWF
-448 GVSNANLLTIFP
+448 GVSDADLLTIFP
-460 NLSNFDASTRNLGF
+460 NLANFNAGTRNVGF
-474 MQAPTSG
+474 I

>member
-1 MTKPASRREFLKMA
+1 VTKTASRREFLKYA

-83 ALSALTP
+83 AMSALTP
-90 TLLTPATALPG
+90 TVLNPANALPG

-108 PALSPL
+108 PAFSPL
-114 LPLFNGGQMALM
+114 LPLFNGGQMAVM

-133 EPIASA
+133 DPIASA
-139 AAYASAPATSLPP
+139 AAYASAPANSLPP

-176 GGRIADLFAAGNGNS
+176 GGRIADMFAAGNGNA

-197 PAGDS
+197 PSGDS
-202 LFLTGLSTETY
+202 LFLTGLNTETY
-213 SISPTGGAIPIKSI
+213 SISPTGGAIPIQSI
-227 VSPLFGSSA
+227 VSPLFGSAA
-236 CQSVMKT
+236 CQSVMKSV
-243 LTTAQRTDAGGNLA
+243 TTAQRTDASGNLA

-262 TYADVVSRSLMGQQ
+262 TYANVVSRSLLGQQ
-276 VLGTVLPATTVTTFP
+276 VLSSSLPATTVTTFP
-291 TTTKTNLSAQLSM
+291 ATTKTNLSAQLSM
-304 VARVIAARNASGIGA
+304 VARVIAARNAAGVGA
-319 TRQVFMVGAGNVDTH
+319 TRQVFMVGAGNFDTH

-353 AFYAEMNALGVQNN
+353 AFYNEMNALGMQNN
-367 VTSFTVS
+367 VTSFTIS

-389 GWGSVHCVVGGAV
+389 GWGSAHFVVGGAV
-402 NGKNFYGTAPVLPP
+402 NGKNFYGTAPILPP
-416 SLTTPGPL
+416 NLTTPGPL
-424 DVGRGRFVP
+424 DVGRGRFIP
-433 TMAVDQFGATLGSWF
+433 TTSVDQFGATLGSWF
-448 GVSNANLLTIFP
+448 GVSDADLLTIFP
-460 NLSNFDASTRNLGF
+460 NLSNFNAGTRNLGF
-474 MQAPTSG
+474 MQEST